1 MKKVLISSILILL
14 VSVSLSAKESFIQVM
29 SISDS
34 SYLNSVKS
42 RINKLGYKTY
52 ISKRGKWHRVY
63 AGPFK
68 NNIEAS
74 KALSAIKKHVSKDA
88 FLTEIKVAIPQK
100 AVKKQIAPVQKKVVI
115 PPVKV
120 QEKKKVAKKVVPE
133 KIVPT
138 KQKTTVTPVEKTT
151 PKNIVPNKE
160 ETTVSSIQ
168 KEEVVPKV
176 NVQEKKETTQEVV
189 SQKDIVPVQQSTK
202 SKEEQKEKGFYIG
215 LAAGYSILGVTK
227 DDISGNMTLN
237 FELKD
242 SGINYGAEMG
252 YYFNNNV
259 FISINYQK
267 TDLEDVSF
275 NNAFATLNYQFYEI
289 YSFSPYIGAIA
300 GYNMITWETSP
311 IDSAT
316 EDGSASSILGG
327 LQIGSDISLYGGVSL
342 YIFYR
347 YLMMDNI
354 TNIETA
360 TEKTKIEYNSEQN
373 LNMGIKYNF

>member
-1 MKKVLISSILILL
+1 MKKISISSILILL
-14 VSVSLSAKESFIQVM
+14 VSVSLSAKEPFIQVM

-34 SYLNSVKS
+34 NYLNSVKS
-42 RINKLGYKTY
+42 SINKLGYKTY

-68 NNIEAS
+68 NNTEAS

-88 FLTEIKVAIPQK
+88 FLTEITVAIPEK
-100 AVKKQIAPVQKKVVI
+100 AIEKQIVPAQKKVVVPPAKVQEKKKVVA

-120 QEKKKVAKKVVPE
+120 QEKK
-133 KIVPT
+133 
-138 KQKTTVTPVEKTT
+138 
-151 PKNIVPNKE
+151 
-160 ETTVSSIQ
+160 ETT
-168 KEEVVPKV
+168 
-176 NVQEKKETTQEVV
+176 EKVV
-189 SQKDIVPVQQSTK
+189 SQKDIAAVQQNTK

-215 LAAGYSILGVTK
+215 LAAGYSIVGVAK
-227 DDISGNMTLN
+227 NDISGSVPLN

-252 YYFNNNV
+252 YYFNNNI

-267 TDLEDVSF
+267 TDLEEVTV
-275 NNAFATLNYQFYEI
+275 NHAFATLNYQFEEI
-289 YSFSPYIGAIA
+289 NSFSPYIGAIA
-300 GYNMITWETSP
+300 GYNTITWEKSP

-316 EDGSASSILGG
+316 ENGSASSLLGG
-327 LQIGSDISLYGGVSL
+327 LQIGSDISLYGGASL

-354 TNIETA
+354 TNIETV
-360 TEKTKIEYNSEQN
+360 TGKTKIEYSSEQN